1 MPEIKSKKRAPKI
14 DDPKLQL
21 VINSIYTDIN
31 ELIDAVNV
39 SANDTFSE
47 GSGKQGNIR
56 VSNKSDRTVAIEV
69 RTEEGWFESQIFE
82 SNPDVTEITDSTGGS
97 VATTIANTTGVD
109 IAASTGTQVPT
120 VAEFENAVASLS
132 SKLNEVIVILNKMNP
147 NGFRMIE
154 KRG

>member
-69 RTEEGWFESQIFE
+69 RTEEGWFEL
-82 SNPDVTEITDSTGGS
+82 GGFS
-97 VATTIANTTGVD
+97 
-109 IAASTGTQVPT
+109 
-120 VAEFENAVASLS
+120 
-132 SKLNEVIVILNKMNP
+132 
-147 NGFRMIE
+147 MIE